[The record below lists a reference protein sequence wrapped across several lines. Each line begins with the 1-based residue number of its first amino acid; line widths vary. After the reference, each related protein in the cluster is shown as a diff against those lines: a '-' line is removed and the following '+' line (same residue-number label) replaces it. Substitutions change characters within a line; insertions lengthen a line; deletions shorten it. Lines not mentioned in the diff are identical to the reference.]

1 MYNIS
6 EFRQDPN
13 YKIADI
19 TIGTLY
25 IFCFLFGVPANILS
39 LFYFTRQK
47 LKSMD
52 LPTYLYTFAAL
63 QDAIICF
70 LCFNHGIT
78 MLRLRELW
86 LPETC
91 SVHHILFQM
100 SQRMSVFLVATL
112 SCSRT
117 YTLVYPLKRVNRN
130 TVLKVLGVL
139 WVLMSCFFVLPP
151 SITLVRITYHWE
163 GGYCWAD
170 PIPGDN
176 ISILWDTIDN
186 AMDTAGLAFP
196 VVPITLSCVI
206 SAHKILVVRQ
216 VKDRRTKVKF
226 TMRRSSLKIE
236 STNRKATGTII
247 IVTTMYIIS
256 NIPLFLNYVLYL
268 ITITSLEYP
277 GPIYSSPAM
286 YFYSWN
292 VTAILLTGLNAAANP
307 VVYCTRFESLREWVR
322 GGCLRGN
329 TLSRQHASTSRQ
341 HASRRVNGS
350 ADSYKLLPA
359 NRIRRRNGSTNL
371 LKDSLKFEVG
381 ENRRMIPII
390 PIPRNEAD
398 CDQNEK
404 VSLHETED
412 TVLISSFSG
421 MPNDKRKGA

>member
-1 MYNIS
+1 MYNIT
-6 EFRQDPN
+6 EFQQDPN

-25 IFCFLFGVPANILS
+25 ICCFLFGLPANLLS
-39 LFYFTRQK
+39 LFYFTRQQ

-52 LPTYLYTFAAL
+52 LPTYLYTLAAL
-63 QDAIICF
+63 QDATICF

-86 LPETC
+86 LPGAC

-112 SCSRT
+112 SCTRT
-117 YTLVYPLKRVNRN
+117 YTLVYPLKRVNRK
-130 TVLKVLGVL
+130 TVLRALAVL
-139 WVLMSCFFVLPP
+139 WVLMTCFFVIPP
-151 SITLVRITYHWE
+151 SINLVRITYHWE

-170 PIPGDN
+170 PIPGES

-206 SAHKILVVRQ
+206 SAQKILVVRQ
-216 VKDRRTKVKF
+216 VKDKRTKVKYA
-226 TMRRSSLKIE
+226 MRRSSLKIE

-247 IVTTMYIIS
+247 MVTIMYILS
-256 NIPLFLNYVLYL
+256 NIPLFINYVLYL

-277 GPIYSSPAM
+277 GPIYNSPAM

-307 VVYCTRFESLREWVR
+307 VVYFTRFKSLREWVR
-322 GGCLRGN
+322 GGCLRGT
-329 TLSRQHASTSRQ
+329 TLSRQHAS
-341 HASRRVNGS
+341 RRFISS
-350 ADSYKLLPA
+350 ADNYKLLPA
-359 NRIRRRNGSTNL
+359 NYGIRRRNGRIKL
-371 LKDSLKFEVG
+371 RDSLKFEVG
-381 ENRRMIPII
+381 ENRRMVPII
-390 PIPRNEAD
+390 PISRNGPD
-398 CDQNEK
+398 CDRIEK
-404 VSLHETED
+404 VGLHETEGK
-412 TVLISSFSG
+412 VLISSFSG
-421 MPNDKRKGA
+421 MTNNKRKGGIKCI